1 MNKSL
6 YSYNKM
12 IFQTC
17 GSKELRILVLSA
29 DYQFDVIL
37 VLNNLGSGYMIRLSR
52 DELDNITKFFFQARN
67 EGLLRKS

>member
-1 MNKSL
+1 
-6 YSYNKM
+6 M

-37 VLNNLGSGYMIRLSR
+37 ILNN
-52 DELDNITKFFFQARN
+52 D
-67 EGLLRKS
+67 RKI